1 MYQNKDPQYG
11 ILSST
16 SAAATAESS
25 KEPRREP
32 LRHNPRLVFADPDD
46 FFHDLLMEQQENH

>member
-1 MYQNKDPQYG
+1 MYQDKNSQYTS
-11 ILSST
+11 LHNT
-16 SAAATAESS
+16 SAAAPAESS

-32 LRHNPRLVFADPDD
+32 MRHNPRIVFADPDD